1 MSHKIRSLLN
11 TIEFLK
17 MRSRAEYI
25 VVNAW
30 TDIYTSGPRNQNL
43 GDDLNYYL
51 LKELTGKEIVNQ
63 YNLYQ
68 KFHVNYCCVGS
79 ILDSSLVNENSV
91 VWGAG
96 ALLGECPIKMK
107 PRKVCAVRGPLTR
120 HYLQSQNIECPS
132 VFGDP
137 ALLLP
142 IVYQPVGKKKYK
154 VGVIPHYSD
163 LRTDKLRLF
172 LSQCGE
178 GVQVIKLRG
187 YGDWKKVIDEI
198 NECDFIVSSS
208 LHGIII
214 SDAYNIPNVWVEF
227 SDHVLGNGF
236 KFRDY
241 FLSVGRR
248 VSCPV
253 AINESSNLDDL
264 LAIGEQWSPIQFDKS
279 SLIHSCPFAIKEKYL
294 RDY

>member
-187 YGDWKKVIDEI
+187 YGNWKKVIDEI

-241 FLSVGRR
+241 FLSVGRS
-248 VSCPV
+248 VSEPV

>member
-142 IVYQPVGKKKYK
+142 IVYQPVEKKKYK

-163 LRTDKLRLF
+163 LRTNKLRLF

-241 FLSVGRR
+241 FLSVGRS
-248 VSCPV
+248 VSEPV

>member
-187 YGDWKKVIDEI
+187 YGNWKKVIDEI

>member
-248 VSCPV
+248 VSEPV

-264 LAIGEQWSPIQFDKS
+264 LAIGEQWSPIQFDNS

>member
-178 GVQVIKLRG
+178 GMQVIKLRG
-187 YGDWKKVIDEI
+187 YGNWKKVIDEI

-248 VSCPV
+248 VSGPV

>member
-79 ILDSSLVNENSV
+79 ILDSSLVNEYSV

-142 IVYQPVGKKKYK
+142 IVYQPVEKKKYK

-163 LRTDKLRLF
+163 LRTNKLRLF

-241 FLSVGRR
+241 FLSVGRS
-248 VSCPV
+248 VSEPV